1 MKIYVKYR
9 GKGTLVLRA
18 KPEFTVLLLKHM
30 LAKRIG
36 LQVADQIVTYTHG
49 NAEIILE
56 DPYNLE
62 FYGVSKGACLILKRE
77 NGGRPRGMSESLEV
91 DLKVDEYRHTFHT
104 SSQGDPS
111 EEFFEAC
118 KQGDFDGVVQAL
130 ERDAAVVRAANR
142 EGWSGVHIA
151 AFHNRDNVLEIL
163 VDYSADMNGLSRDG
177 KWAPL
182 HLACIQGHSAIVKFL
197 LGNPMVDIDLLTESS
212 GTPLHCACL
221 AANKEIVELLLQS
234 KANYSIEN
242 KKGQLPIEVTISPD
256 VKALLAKYMGQVG
269 ECPEG
274 LEGILKVPR
283 LLAWT
288 AVWAELKPQDGVL
301 GLYTSRASRR
311 ENQMP
316 LQLIP
321 LRNIR
326 EVRRCKGGFFSSANH
341 YYFHIVNSTG
351 ERSLYFVD
359 SEELVTQWVLRI
371 FTAVL
376 YKQNFVQFPS
386 LKKKEYTLEDFPH
399 TYEVSYYSYDILEQ
413 IGTGSFGQVYLVR
426 DKNTAQLF
434 AMKTMAKD
442 RLLKKGYVKYAVAEA
457 RILHSLCSP
466 FIVALHH
473 SFHTARSL
481 YLIMDYCPNGSL
493 YDLLQ
498 KMNYLPEEYARVYI
512 AELVL
517 AIEHLH
523 GQSIIYR
530 DMKPENVLLDASWH
544 IKLSDFGLSKECI
557 RDGEVT
563 RSFCGSPAYLS
574 PEMLMR
580 KGVGKAADIY
590 GVGCMLYE
598 ILCGYPPYFSESMT
612 EIFLKI
618 QSGRLKF
625 PTYVSAHA
633 QHLCSQMLER
643 DPVERPSLP
652 ALKLHPF
659 FQGIDWEALSRGA
672 RPELGI
678 PVKEEVER
686 ELVPSPVS
694 IE

>member
-9 GKGTLVLRA
+9 EKGTLVLRV

-30 LAKRIG
+30 LAKRIN
-36 LQVADQIVTYTHG
+36 LQVADQILTYTHG

-62 FYGVSKGACLILKRE
+62 FYGVFKGACLILKRE
-77 NGGRPRGMSESLEV
+77 NGGRPRGLSESMDT
-91 DLKVDEYRHTFHT
+91 DLKVDNYRHTFHT
-104 SSQGDPS
+104 SSEGDPTFQ
-111 EEFFEAC
+111 FFSSC
-118 KQGDFDGVVQAL
+118 QQGDFDGVVQCL
-130 ERDAAVVRAANR
+130 ERDSSLLQAYNQ
-142 EGWSGVHIA
+142 EGWTGVHVA
-151 AFHNRDNVLEIL
+151 AFHNRDNILEIL
-163 VDYSADMNGLSRDG
+163 MEYSADMNAVSRDG
-177 KWAPL
+177 KWTPL
-182 HLACIQGHSAIVKFL
+182 HLACIQGHVEIVKFML
-197 LGNPMVDIDLLTESS
+197 ANPMVDVDLLTESS

-256 VKALLAKYMGQVG
+256 VKAILSKYMGQVG

-274 LEGILKVPR
+274 LEGALKVPK
-283 LLAWT
+283 LLSYST
-288 AVWAELKPQDGVL
+288 LWAELKPQEGVL
-301 GLYTSRASRR
+301 GLYASKASKR
-311 ENQMP
+311 ENRMP
-316 LQLIP
+316 VQLIP
-321 LRNIR
+321 LRNVR
-326 EVRRCKGGFFSSANH
+326 EVRRCKGGLLSSSGH
-341 YYFHIVNSTG
+341 FYFHIVTATG
-351 ERSLYFVD
+351 ARSLYFVD
-359 SEELVTQWVLRI
+359 SEELVNQWVLRI

-386 LKKKEYTLEDFPH
+386 LKKKEYSLEDFPH

-413 IGTGSFGQVYLVR
+413 IGIGSFGQVYLAR
-426 DKNTAQLF
+426 DKNTGQLF

-466 FIVALHH
+466 FIVSLHH

-481 YLIMDYCPNGSL
+481 YLIMDYCPNRSL

-512 AELVL
+512 AELIL
-517 AIEHLH
+517 GIEHLH
-523 GQSIIYR
+523 GQNIIYR

-557 RDGEVT
+557 KDGEVT

-580 KGVGKAADIY
+580 RGVGKPADIY

-618 QSGRLKF
+618 QNGRLKF
-625 PTYVSAHA
+625 PSYVSSTA
-633 QHLCSQMLER
+633 QHLCIQMLER
-643 DPVERPSLP
+643 DPIDRPSIP

-659 FQGIDWEALSRGA
+659 FQGIDWEELTKGN

-686 ELVPSPVS
+686 DMIPSPVS